1 MMFVPSRGGIT
12 HHNTELTVQEE
23 AEPGANVFLHSVV
36 AHADH

>member
-12 HHNTELTVQEE
+12 HHNMELTVQEE

-36 AHADH
+36 AHADR